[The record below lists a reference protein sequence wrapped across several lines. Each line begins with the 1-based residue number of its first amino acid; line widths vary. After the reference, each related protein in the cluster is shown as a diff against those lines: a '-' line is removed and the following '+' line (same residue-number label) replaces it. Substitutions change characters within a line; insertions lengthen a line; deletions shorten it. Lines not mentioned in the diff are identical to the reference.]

1 MGHLAEVVRG
11 EISGLPLA
19 ITLGGL
25 AFLLFCVLLFVVTRL
40 NPDR

>member
-1 MGHLAEVVRG
+1 MGHLADVVRG

-19 ITLGGL
+19 ITLGAL
-25 AFLLFCVLLFVVTRL
+25 AYVIFCVLLFIVTRL

>member
-1 MGHLAEVVRG
+1 MHHVAEVVAG

-19 ITLGGL
+19 IGLGVG
-25 AFLLFCVLLFVVTRL
+25 AFVLFGVLLFVVTRL